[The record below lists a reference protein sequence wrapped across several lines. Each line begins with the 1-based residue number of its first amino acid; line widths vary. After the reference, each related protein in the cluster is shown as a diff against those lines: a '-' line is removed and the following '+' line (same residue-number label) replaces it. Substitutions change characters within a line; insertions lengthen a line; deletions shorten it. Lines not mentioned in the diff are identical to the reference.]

1 MKIEEKN
8 IKMWSVIGSRA
19 AFGIAALEIA
29 KKNKNLIT
37 LTCDVSTSA
46 GLDRYRKTLPDQYLD
61 LGIAEQNMIGV
72 AAGLASENF
81 DVITATFA
89 PFQTMRCC
97 EQIKVNIGYMKQNV
111 CMVGLASGLVL
122 GPLGYTHC
130 CIEDIGVLRNIPGL
144 TIISPADS
152 FETVKATEAS
162 IKHDQSVYIRL
173 TGGSNNPMV
182 YESDYEFEIGKAKM
196 LIDNGEI
203 LIISNGMM
211 VKKSI
216 DIANYFKERGVNISV
231 INMHTI
237 KPLDQDLLDKIIS
250 KYIHFAEKALLI
262 FIAFATIFATIQ
274 EIIELVKLKR
284 VLLADLLLLFIYTEV
299 LGMVAAFYRSSRIPV
314 TLPLFI
320 AMTALARMIILQGK
334 EPSDL
339 LYEAGAIVLV
349 AIACLIIRTRP
360 PENYRANIEE

>member
-19 AFGIAALEIA
+19 TFGIAALEIA

-46 GLDRYRKTLPDQYLD
+46 GLDRYRKTLPDQYVD

-81 DVITATFA
+81 NVITTTFA

-97 EQIKVNIGYMKQNV
+97 EQIKVNTGYMKQNI

-152 FETVKATEAS
+152 LETVKALFEAVDS
-162 IKHDQSVYIRL
+162 KKPTYIRL
-173 TGGSNNPMV
+173 TGSSNNPVV
-182 YESDYEFEIGKAKM
+182 YKKDYEFKIGKSITLNEGKDITIFSSGAMVYQCLEAAK
-196 LIDNGEI
+196 LIE
-203 LIISNGMM
+203 
-211 VKKSI
+211 KKNLSC
-216 DIANYFKERGVNISV
+216 KVV
-231 INMHTI
+231 NMHTI
-237 KPLDQDLLDKIIS
+237 KPIDMQSIDRACKETNLIVSVEEHNIIGGLGS
-250 KYIHFAEKALLI
+250 AIAEHK
-262 FIAFATIFATIQ
+262 ATIKNSPKMLFLGIKDTYS
-274 EIIELVKLKR
+274 KGGSYNFLKEKHR
-284 VLLADLLLLFIYTEV
+284 L
-299 LGMVAAFYRSSRIPV
+299 IPSLIV
-314 TLPLFI
+314 ED
-320 AMTALARMIILQGK
+320 ILKNFQ
-334 EPSDL
+334 
-339 LYEAGAIVLV
+339 
-349 AIACLIIRTRP
+349 
-360 PENYRANIEE
+360 